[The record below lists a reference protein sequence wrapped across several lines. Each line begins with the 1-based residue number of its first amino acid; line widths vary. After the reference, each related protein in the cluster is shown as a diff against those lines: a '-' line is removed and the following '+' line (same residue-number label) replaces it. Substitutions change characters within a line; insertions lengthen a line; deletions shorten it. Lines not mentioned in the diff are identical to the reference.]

1 MRVFADCC
9 VNGIK
14 RFSPEY
20 YRGSWDR
27 CEKAAEAIRARIRG
41 DISVL
46 ENRPGEIRIFWE
58 DPRLTVS
65 LVLIDAALGYHML
78 AEFSSSMLK
87 TSAMPSVHTS
97 RASLEGNP
105 INLGE
110 PCPEARHRD
119 LGRV

>member
-9 VNGIK
+9 INGIK

-20 YRGSWDR
+20 YQGSWDR

-65 LVLIDAALGYHML
+65 LVLIDAALALDVWTDGI
-78 AEFSSSMLK
+78 AEVFSIELEN
-87 TSAMPSVHTS
+87 SANIWYP
-97 RASLEGNP
+97 SLEGNP

-110 PCPEARHRD
+110 E
-119 LGRV
+119 